1 MGTLKRRD
9 RMVVFRLTQDEYRRL
24 QRACSRTGAR
34 NISDY
39 TRAQVLDGAVSKGA
53 SSRLEGRL
61 TNFDERLTELQSAVR
76 QVTRLLKQM
85 KDS

>member
-1 MGTLKRRD
+1 
-9 RMVVFRLTQDEYRRL
+9 MVVFRLTQDEYKRL

-39 TRAQVLDGAVSKGA
+39 TRAQLLDASISKGA
-53 SSRLEGRL
+53 SGRVEGQLMKFDKRLS
-61 TNFDERLTELQSAVR
+61 ELQTAVR
-76 QVTRLLKQM
+76 QISRLLKQM